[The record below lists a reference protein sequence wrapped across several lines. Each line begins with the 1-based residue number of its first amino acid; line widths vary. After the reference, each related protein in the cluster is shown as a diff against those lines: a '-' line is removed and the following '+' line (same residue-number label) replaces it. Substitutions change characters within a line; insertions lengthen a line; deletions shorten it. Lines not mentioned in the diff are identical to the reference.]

1 MHMESS
7 MSMAVVGIVAVL
19 FAAVAA
25 ERLTEAW
32 RELMD
37 TLKGA
42 TGAA

>member
-1 MHMESS
+1 MYAS

-19 FAAVAA
+19 FVAVSI

-37 TLKGA
+37 TLQGA
-42 TGAA
+42 TRAA

>member
-19 FAAVAA
+19 FAAVSA
-25 ERLTEAW
+25 ERLAESW

-37 TLKGA
+37 TLQGA
-42 TGAA
+42 TRAA